1 MMPASNVK
9 YEDADHTPSPHLS
22 LEMQPLGTLATPMAM
37 CHWTAAT
44 AASHKCNSKLFI
56 IPPMAQF
63 WLQFSF
69 FLLLKIMF
77 FFLAIWGKTN
87 LETERPIL
95 IWHQCMCAKVRNN
108 DIANGVWQFC
118 PDRSGTKYRPHDLL
132 HMRPIISFAS
142 GEPVKQ
148 PAILHISH
156 LQAFSLDCNMWY
168 RVFCIALYLI
178 APDCIVKYWLR

>member
-1 MMPASNVK
+1 
-9 YEDADHTPSPHLS
+9 
-22 LEMQPLGTLATPMAM
+22 MQPLGTLATPMAM

-63 WLQFSF
+63 RLQFSF

-77 FFLAIWGKTN
+77 FFVAIWGKTN
-87 LETERPIL
+87 LETQRPIL
-95 IWHQCMCAKVRNN
+95 IWHQCVPRYE
-108 DIANGVWQFC
+108 IRTLQ
-118 PDRSGTKYRPHDLL
+118 S
-132 HMRPIISFAS
+132 AS
-142 GEPVKQ
+142 GNFVQTDLAPNIGPMICCICARSSLLRASVPRAKQ

-178 APDCIVKYWLR
+178 APDCTVKYWLR

>member
-63 WLQFSF
+63 RLQFSF

-87 LETERPIL
+87 LETQRPIL
-95 IWHQCMCAKVRNN
+95 IWHQCVPRYEIMTLQSASGNFVQTDLAPNIGPMICCICARSSLLLQASQLNN
-108 DIANGVWQFC
+108 LQSCIYRTCKHFHLIAICDIG
-118 PDRSGTKYRPHDLL
+118 
-132 HMRPIISFAS
+132 SFAL
-142 GEPVKQ
+142 P
-148 PAILHISH
+148 
-156 LQAFSLDCNMWY
+156 
-168 RVFCIALYLI
+168 CI
-178 APDCIVKYWLR
+178 

>member
-63 WLQFSF
+63 RLQFSF

-87 LETERPIL
+87 LETQRPIL

-118 PDRSGTKYRPHDLL
+118 PDRSGTKYRPMIYCICARSSLL
-132 HMRPIISFAS
+132 LQASQLNNLQSCIYRTCKHFHLIAICDIGSFAL
-142 GEPVKQ
+142 P
-148 PAILHISH
+148 
-156 LQAFSLDCNMWY
+156 
-168 RVFCIALYLI
+168 CI
-178 APDCIVKYWLR
+178 